1 MPPKRRHRNVTVK
14 RIRIVAEENQ
24 NEEPIVMCK
33 ICSQILKSLE
43 TLKSHKNKKAMHE
56 NEQFIY
62 TDFGYDKVKI
72 ASIGYILSCILF
84 LTYVSY

>member
-1 MPPKRRHRNVTVK
+1 MIVKVAVECQKNKDCYRRK
-14 RIRIVAEENQ
+14 PEWSY
-24 NEEPIVMCK
+24 EEPTVMCK

-84 LTYVSY
+84 LTYVS

>member
-1 MPPKRRHRNVTVK
+1 
-14 RIRIVAEENQ
+14 
-24 NEEPIVMCK
+24 MCE

-72 ASIGYILSCILF
+72 ASIGYI
-84 LTYVSY
+84 

>member
-1 MPPKRRHRNVTVK
+1 MIVKAAVECQENKDCYRRK
-14 RIRIVAEENQ
+14 PEWSY
-24 NEEPIVMCK
+24 EEPTVMCE

-72 ASIGYILSCILF
+72 ASIGYILSCILV
-84 LTYVSY
+84 LTYVS